1 MKLLYMK
8 KIILLIFL
16 VLLFNNS
23 IYADD
28 KNELILKQSN
38 EEKRAKFVLIN
49 MQKDYITCY
58 SFYKIGAEYV
68 RKSNGDN
75 TIIDGIEKSSDT
87 SLKLAYETGEI
98 MGMTADKMS
107 SKVESE
113 IKNQLDLIDNNFN
126 NASILLEKYAQTCKN
141 LIENKKQRI
150 SFWEKQAANK
160 FK

>member
-1 MKLLYMK
+1 
-8 KIILLIFL
+8 
-16 VLLFNNS
+16 
-23 IYADD
+23 
-28 KNELILKQSN
+28 
-38 EEKRAKFVLIN
+38 
-49 MQKDYITCY
+49 
-58 SFYKIGAEYV
+58 
-68 RKSNGDN
+68 
-75 TIIDGIEKSSDT
+75 
-87 SLKLAYETGEI
+87 
-98 MGMTADKMS
+98 MTADKMS

>member
-1 MKLLYMK
+1 MK
-8 KIILLIFL
+8 KILKIIILALLINSQ
-16 VLLFNNS
+16 VL
-23 IYADD
+23 ADTQ
-28 KNELILKQSN
+28 NEFIIEQTK
-38 EEKRAKFVLIN
+38 EEKRAKYVLLN
-49 MQKDYITCY
+49 MQQDYITCY

-68 RKSNGDN
+68 RKSNGDSN
-75 TIIDGIEKSSDT
+75 VIKGIEKSSDS